1 MEKNQTQDILR
12 QLREVQIL
20 LGRRFRDSL
29 SSEGITVS
37 QAMVL
42 YSLAEEPAMRLSDL
56 SMKLGSAPS
65 TLSGVVDRL
74 ERGGWV
80 QRRRAPRDR
89 REIMIQLTPYARQ
102 RLEERTGHIQEL
114 FPESDIALI
123 SQALGRMRDA
133 LTDPASEKISS
144 L

>member
-1 MEKNQTQDILR
+1 MKKNQTQDILR

-29 SSEGITVS
+29 SSDGITVS

-56 SMKLGSAPS
+56 SLKLGSTPS

-80 QRRRAPRDR
+80 QRQRTSRDR
-89 REIMIQLTPYARQ
+89 REILIQLTPHARQ
-102 RLEERTGHIQEL
+102 RLEALNSHIQEL
-114 FPESDIALI
+114 FTESDIALI

-133 LTDPASEKISS
+133 RTDPAPETLSS

>member
-1 MEKNQTQDILR
+1 MKKNQTQDILR

-29 SSEGITVS
+29 SSDGITVS

-56 SMKLGSAPS
+56 SLKLGSTPS

-80 QRRRAPRDR
+80 QRQRTSRDR
-89 REIMIQLTPYARQ
+89 REILIQLTPHARQ
-102 RLEERTGHIQEL
+102 RLEALNSHIQEL
-114 FPESDIALI
+114 FTESDIALI

-133 LTDPASEKISS
+133 LTDPAPETLSS